1 MILRY
6 YDITKGKGKGM
17 KQMNMKGYWLVVL
30 GLMMCG
36 RMVAQMPSMAFRS
49 VGVMAGSG
57 SVYVSN
63 PQLNADGT
71 AEYPSV
77 VDRGESIVD
86 RGVSGARR
94 IGPPTPEGPP
104 TPIGDEVWPMMVMA
118 VGYLLVKHV
127 RRKDVRSKK

>member
-1 MILRY
+1 
-6 YDITKGKGKGM
+6 M

-63 PQLNADGT
+63 PQLNPDGT

-77 VDRGESIVD
+77 VNRGESIVD

-118 VGYLLVKHV
+118 IGYLLVKHV

>member
-1 MILRY
+1 
-6 YDITKGKGKGM
+6 M
-17 KQMNMKGYWLVVL
+17 KKIIGSWLVVM

-77 VDRGESIVD
+77 VDRGESIVN

-94 IGPPTPEGPP
+94 IGPPTPEGNA

-118 VGYLLVKHV
+118 IGYYVIRILRDFVITLF
-127 RRKDVRSKK
+127 RR